1 MKTIINKLKKHLL
14 VSSLLISAVTMS
26 AADLRYPSAP
36 QFNNINLTS
45 MYVEF
50 LSGNINET
58 ALEMEKWMYDISYWN
73 YSWIAEADDP
83 EVLIEDWMADASYW
97 NYSWIAEVND
107 PEVLIE
113 EWMVDASYWNYSW
126 IAEVNDP
133 EVLIEEWMSDPDHWR
148 LTTRHD
154 CARLNEAAVPEKSMR
169 INDWMKDT
177 GRWITG
183 S

>member
-113 EWMVDASYWNYSW
+113 EWM
-126 IAEVNDP
+126 
-133 EVLIEEWMSDPDHWR
+133 SDPDHWR